1 MKRRRRD
8 CSPLQRLA
16 NVTTFLEKEADMVVH
31 TMLFAHLRV
40 NTGLAGFT
48 DNPTICL
55 LLVSGG
61 FLSHS
66 IGKGA

>member
-1 MKRRRRD
+1 
-8 CSPLQRLA
+8 
-16 NVTTFLEKEADMVVH
+16 MVVH